1 MVKMAAGEEN
11 QQGHRA
17 GVYKQ
22 KNKGHKHGKHRTK
35 GEIEKDNKGEPCRR
49 RSGGLLLRCDA
60 WRGSGGALTSHVFT
74 LPVLWIKL
82 LH

>member
-35 GEIEKDNKGEPCRR
+35 GEIEKDNKGEPC
-49 RSGGLLLRCDA
+49 GC
-60 WRGSGGALTSHVFT
+60 
-74 LPVLWIKL
+74 
-82 LH
+82 